1 MVNMINTVYEAVS
14 TIINKENNGYV
25 SPEEFNLIAHNEQG
39 KIFRGYF
46 EDENRDKTK
55 NNKGYANKGY
65 SNLPFNQRQR
75 IDQFSKTAL
84 ISKTDGIF
92 ELPND
97 LYLIEDDGVRNP
109 ANGSVIEEIE
119 RSRINYLLRSE
130 SKPTAYYPIYERFS
144 DSIRVLPSTI
154 ELIEMRYLREP
165 KAPKWTYRVIPLPS
179 GEEKVMF
186 DPTRGDYQD
195 FELHPSEYYNLV
207 INILT
212 PFGVN
217 LRDMDV
223 VQATEIIKKN
233 LRIRDE
239 E

>member
-14 TIINKENNGYV
+14 SIVNKENNGYV
-25 SPEEFNLIAHNEQG
+25 SPEEFNLIANNEQS

-75 IDQFSKTAL
+75 IDQFSKSS
-84 ISKTDGIF
+84 IVNKTGGVF
-92 ELPND
+92 LLPSD
-97 LYLIEDDGVRNP
+97 LYMLEDDGVRNSS
-109 ANGSVIEEIE
+109 NGSVVEEVE

-130 SKPTAYYPIYERFS
+130 SKPTEYYPIYERFS

-154 ELIEMRYLREP
+154 EIVEMKYLREP
-165 KAPKWTYRVIPLPS
+165 KAPKWTYRVVTLPN

-186 DPTRGDYQD
+186 DSTRGDYQD

-207 INILT
+207 VGILSG
-212 PFGVN
+212 FGIN
-217 LRDMDV
+217 LREPDII
-223 VQATEIIKKN
+223 QAAEIIKRN